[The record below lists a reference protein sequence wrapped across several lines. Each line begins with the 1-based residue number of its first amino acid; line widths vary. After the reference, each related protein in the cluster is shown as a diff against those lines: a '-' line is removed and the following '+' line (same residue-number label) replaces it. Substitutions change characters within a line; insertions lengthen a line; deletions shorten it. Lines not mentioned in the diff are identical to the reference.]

1 MSIILAMAFGLGSAF
16 GRMGVLSK
24 HVVVSAGT
32 PTGDGT
38 MDFSNATGDDTGLLA
53 ILEDI

>member
-1 MSIILAMAFGLGSAF
+1 MAMFWAMAFGLGISF
-16 GRMGVLSK
+16 GRMGVIPK